1 MLIRCP
7 DCRTEYAVQYDEGG
21 MVPGARVR
29 CPRCRVVFPL
39 PGPPAREEPRRA
51 PNLRR
56 ISDPQLA
63 RRLARAMLSEIVLHR
78 RTERDAALEEG
89 TLLARF
95 GPAIS
100 AAYRLYGEKVAPE
113 LPGQRRIFREAVNDI
128 VGDGRPVL

>member
-1 MLIRCP
+1 MIIRCP
-7 DCRTEYAVQYDEGG
+7 DCRTEYTVQYEAGG

-39 PGPPAREEPRRA
+39 PGPPSREEPRPV

-78 RTERDAALEEG
+78 RNERDTALEEG

-100 AAYRLYGEKVAPE
+100 AAYRLYGDKVAAE
-113 LPGQRRIFREAVNDI
+113 LPGLRRIFRDAVNDV
-128 VGDGRPVL
+128 VGGGRPVL